1 MYPYIFIILILLFG
15 AITEVFGKMKHT
27 KLYFVISAILVALFA
42 GLRYNTGADWGA
54 YEPIFYQMPKLGNVI
69 NWEVGFYWVSLIF
82 YYVFGNY
89 YVLQFAVS
97 AFLVYSVARFLWKHT
112 DYPIFSLLL
121 FFVMFT
127 INNMLLMALVRQ
139 SIAVA
144 IILFGYKYIINKSLG
159 KYIII
164 VVLAC
169 MFHISAIAALPMYFI
184 TRKIPNII
192 LIASI
197 LFFQIFYFVP
207 EITAYVVKFFL
218 PFMPERLESI
228 GNIYVNSILF
238 ADKVQFNTGI
248 YYILKVLL
256 SVIVIYLVDND
267 SKEKSFLLNSLA
279 ISMIIGAISTSMP
292 IIDRFNAYYLI
303 FAIATYPLL
312 FNLKIS
318 RIAHSTSSIIIM
330 LLIFCFFYIP
340 FHGRLTSKSGNSS
353 KDYNNNSLNPYYN
366 VISHPK
372 EADFRKD
379 WMQVKN
385 KE

>member
-1 MYPYIFIILILLFG
+1 MFPYIFIIIILLIG
-15 AITEVFGKMKHT
+15 AITEVFGIKKNA
-27 KLYFVISAILVALFA
+27 KIYFVISAILVALFS

-97 AFLVYSVARFLWKHT
+97 AFLVYSVARFLWKYT

-197 LFFQIFYFVP
+197 LFFQIFYFMP

-218 PFMPERLESI
+218 PF
-228 GNIYVNSILF
+228 
-238 ADKVQFNTGI
+238 
-248 YYILKVLL
+248 
-256 SVIVIYLVDND
+256 
-267 SKEKSFLLNSLA
+267 
-279 ISMIIGAISTSMP
+279 
-292 IIDRFNAYYLI
+292 
-303 FAIATYPLL
+303 
-312 FNLKIS
+312 
-318 RIAHSTSSIIIM
+318 
-330 LLIFCFFYIP
+330 
-340 FHGRLTSKSGNSS
+340 
-353 KDYNNNSLNPYYN
+353 
-366 VISHPK
+366 
-372 EADFRKD
+372 EAK
-379 WMQVKN
+379 
-385 KE
+385 